1 MSDSDVNNEPVESKE
16 KPKVKKEPD
25 PPHIYKAIDLK
36 FIGKYKKFI
45 NDHVERYAGGY
56 LNMIRPSNDKNVCM
70 DAQAK
75 DQLMYIFC
83 KLLGVVSKMDD
94 EVPEDCAQ
102 ISDWIEKS
110 LDTSTSD
117 YKIYKFLM
125 GVTQNLK
132 YALVGTKI
140 EEETLLIISEFVEDE
155 DLMQHTVELFLLFI
169 KRFAQAMANLN
180 WDATKRTNSKL
191 VNALLRNMNSNNTN
205 PDIFGE
211 IFEFANY
218 CKSQNSKNS
227 KKC

>member
-1 MSDSDVNNEPVESKE
+1 MSNSDLNNDFVVKSK
-16 KPKVKKEPD
+16 KKTKGKEEPD
-25 PPHIYKAIDLK
+25 PLNTYEAIDLK
-36 FIGKYKKFI
+36 FIDKYKKLI
-45 NDHVERYAGGY
+45 NDHVETYSREY
-56 LNMIRPSNDKNVCM
+56 LQMIRPSNDKNVCM

-75 DQLMYIFC
+75 DQLMYIFY

-102 ISDWIEKS
+102 IADWIEKS

-117 YKIYKFLM
+117 YKIYKFLL

-132 YALVGTKI
+132 YTLVGENI
-140 EEETLLIISEFVEDE
+140 EEEIMLIISKFVENE

-169 KRFAQAMANLN
+169 KRFAEAMANLN
-180 WDATKRTNSKL
+180 WYATKRIDSKL

-218 CKSQNSKNS
+218 CK
-227 KKC
+227 KC